1 MSKTNFIFDGG
12 NTSYEFSES
21 NGKKQAKFT
30 NNGTSII
37 GNEIDKAP
45 PVEKETITLS
55 PEVLSQYTGKYEL
68 APGMVMD
75 VTIKENQ
82 IFVQLTGQP
91 QFEIFAEK
99 ADTFFLKVVVAQL
112 VFDRNTE
119 GKVTGVT
126 LNQGGR
132 QMPAKKI
139 E

>member
-1 MSKTNFIFDGG
+1 MKTLIGDIG
-12 NTSYEFSES
+12 NTDIKLCIVNENFKIL
-21 NGKKQAKFT
+21 KKVNFNTFNVKK
-30 NNGTSII
+30 
-37 GNEIDKAP
+37 EINFRN
-45 PVEKETITLS
+45 
-55 PEVLSQYTGKYEL
+55 
-68 APGMVMD
+68 
-75 VTIKENQ
+75 TIKENQ